1 MPGLTTSPAE
11 VNNTPPEQ
19 AKSAAKTSLYTIVDI
34 PNKGRGLKAST
45 AIRKGTRIFAE
56 APLVLVDQPI
66 KTDLAKSDEKIATKL
81 ENVSLEVVS
90 AILNMHNAH
99 LDTQPELVGIVHTNA
114 FHIDDGEVGLFKVA
128 CLMNHSCRPNVEAE
142 WDPYLG
148 KLVVHANQDIR
159 QDEE

>member
-1 MPGLTTSPAE
+1 MPGFTTSPAE

-19 AKSAAKTSLYTIVDI
+19 ANPAKSGRLYTMVDI

-45 AIRKGTRIFAE
+45 AITKGTRILAE

-66 KTDLAKSDEKIATKL
+66 KTDLAKSDDKIATKL
-81 ENVSLEVVS
+81 ENVSLEVVG
-90 AILNMHNAH
+90 AIFNMHNAH
-99 LDTQPELVGIVHTNA
+99 LDTQTELVGIVHTNA
-114 FHIDDGEVGLFKVA
+114 FYIDEGEVGLFEVA
-128 CLMNHSCRPNVEAE
+128 CLMNHSCRPNVEAD